1 MSTYRFDLRDG
12 SLSEA
17 LRRIAGA
24 ETAAILGLLTQAAA
38 EDEAGPDAGAILG
51 LRKRCKKIRALL
63 RLLSAGLPNVQP
75 AENALLRET
84 AGGLADRRE
93 AAARLATFDQI
104 ASGETD
110 PAFLALRAHLATEA
124 AMMPAAA
131 PVDGDALRNVFAG
144 LALRIE
150 SWELRGNERRVLAE
164 GLAET
169 RMRARTAMRA
179 ARDARSDEAL
189 HDWRKRAKDLWY
201 QTRLLSPVW
210 PEVMKPL
217 AMEADIL
224 GKTLGH
230 HHDLADLA
238 AHLAGLEDDVLRA
251 PMRET
256 LTARILEA
264 QTALETRAFP
274 LGARLLAG
282 DPEEVAEQWVKWWK
296 IWRAQV
302 G

>member
-1 MSTYRFDLRDG
+1 MSSYRFELRDP
-12 SLSEA
+12 SLVVG

-24 ETAAILGLLTQAAA
+24 ETAAILTLLTKA
-38 EDEAGPDAGAILG
+38 AGPESGLG
-51 LRKRCKKIRALL
+51 PAVVLGIRKRGKKIRALL
-63 RLLSAGLPNVQP
+63 RLLSAGMPKAQG
-75 AENALLRET
+75 AENALLRDL
-84 AGGLADRRE
+84 ARGLAGQRE
-93 AAARLATFDQI
+93 AAARLTTFDQI
-104 ASGETD
+104 AQAGAD
-110 PAFLALRAHLATEA
+110 PALLVLRAHLAAEVA
-124 AMMPAAA
+124 AMPAEA
-131 PVDGDALRNVFAG
+131 PVDACALRSNFAG

-150 SWELRGNERRVLAE
+150 DWDLRGPERRVLAE
-164 GLAET
+164 GLTET
-169 RMRARTAMRA
+169 RTRARTAMRT

-201 QTRLLSPVW
+201 QTRLLTPIW

-217 AMEADIL
+217 AVEADML

-238 AHLAGLEDDVLRA
+238 AHLERLDD
-251 PMRET
+251 ET
-256 LTARILEA
+256 LPAPLRDMLTNRITEA

-302 G
+302 V

>member
-1 MSTYRFDLRDG
+1 MSTYRFDLRDAA
-12 SLSEA
+12 LSEA

-24 ETAAILGLLTQAAA
+24 ETAAILRLLTETEA
-38 EDEAGPDAGAILG
+38 EGETGPDAAAILG

-63 RLLSAGLPNVQP
+63 RLLSAGLPKVQP

-84 AGGLADRRE
+84 AGGLAARRE
-93 AAARLATFDQI
+93 AAARLVTFDQI
-104 ASGETD
+104 AAGETE
-110 PAFLALRAHLATEA
+110 PALLVLRAHLATEA
-124 AMMPAAA
+124 ALLPTATAL
-131 PVDGDALRNVFAG
+131 DGDSLRNTFAA

-150 SWELRGNERRVLAE
+150 GWELRGPDRRVLAE

-169 RMRARTAMRA
+169 RMRARSAMRT
-179 ARDARSDEAL
+179 ARDAPSDEAL

-201 QTRLLSPVW
+201 QTRLLTPVW

-238 AHLAGLEDDVLRA
+238 THLAGLEEDVLR
-251 PMRET
+251 PPLRET
-256 LTARILEA
+256 LMARILEA

-274 LGARLLAG
+274 MGARLLAG

-296 IWRAQV
+296 IWRAQL

>member
-1 MSTYRFDLRDG
+1 MSTYRFELRDA

-24 ETAAILGLLTQAAA
+24 ETAAILHLLTDDTPEAA
-38 EDEAGPDAGAILG
+38 AILG

-63 RLLSAGLPNVQP
+63 RLMSAGLPKVQP

-84 AGGLADRRE
+84 AGGLASRRE

-104 ASGETD
+104 AAGETE
-110 PAFLALRAHLATEA
+110 PALLTLRAHLATEA
-124 AMMPAAA
+124 LLPEDEMANA
-131 PVDGDALRNVFAG
+131 DSLRNTFAA

-150 SWELRGNERRVLAE
+150 GWELRGPDRRVLAE

-169 RMRARTAMRA
+169 RMRARTAMRT

-201 QTRLLSPVW
+201 QTRLLAPVW

-217 AMEADIL
+217 ASEADLL

-238 AHLAGLEDDVLRA
+238 AHLAGLEEDVLRA
-251 PMRET
+251 PLRET
-256 LTARILEA
+256 LMARILEA

-296 IWRAQV
+296 IWRAQL